1 MKSIETD
8 RMFLSQSAARQ
19 YAKHLARYGAAVISV
34 TVALAAALLLRH
46 YHLPHPF
53 TSFSFAAIA
62 IAFWYAGTG
71 PGLLAVVLSYS
82 TLMMLFVPIKL
93 GGPSLESYLIIYG
106 VLGLFLSWFSSSR
119 RRAEQ
124 LIIEARDNLE
134 IRVVERTAELTTA
147 NEALQNAQKELSEL
161 TKMLTQEKLYLEDE
175 IRADANFEEIVG
187 NGAELR
193 RVLKLVETVAPTD
206 STALIYGETGTGKEL
221 IARAIHNLSARGGRT
236 FVKLNCAA
244 IPTGLLESEL
254 FGHEKGAFTGAVVQR
269 IGRMELANNGTLF
282 LDEIGDIPL
291 ELQPKLLRVLQER
304 EFERLGGT
312 RTISTNVRLIVA
324 TNRDLAAL
332 VEEGKFRSDLFFR
345 LNVFP
350 ISIPALR
357 ERAEDIP
364 VLVRHF
370 AQEFSR
376 RMNKTIDTISS
387 GTMEALCRY
396 PWPGNI
402 RELQNVIERAVIL
415 SPGPVLA
422 VPFAELQPHTKHGP
436 ALEKPA
442 GRSTRPPV
450 RSILTDVDR
459 DQIIQALKDAHGRIG
474 GPDGAAIRLSL
485 KRTTFITRMKKLGIV
500 PSDVLGPVEVR
511 EDTSHAADAS
521 VTQVSS

>member
-1 MKSIETD
+1 
-8 RMFLSQSAARQ
+8 
-19 YAKHLARYGAAVISV
+19 
-34 TVALAAALLLRH
+34 
-46 YHLPHPF
+46 
-53 TSFSFAAIA
+53 
-62 IAFWYAGTG
+62 
-71 PGLLAVVLSYS
+71 
-82 TLMMLFVPIKL
+82 
-93 GGPSLESYLIIYG
+93 
-106 VLGLFLSWFSSSR
+106 
-119 RRAEQ
+119 
-124 LIIEARDNLE
+124 
-134 IRVVERTAELTTA
+134 
-147 NEALQNAQKELSEL
+147 
-161 TKMLTQEKLYLEDE
+161 
-175 IRADANFEEIVG
+175 
-187 NGAELR
+187 
-193 RVLKLVETVAPTD
+193 
-206 STALIYGETGTGKEL
+206 
-221 IARAIHNLSARGGRT
+221 
-236 FVKLNCAA
+236 
-244 IPTGLLESEL
+244 
-254 FGHEKGAFTGAVVQR
+254 
-269 IGRMELANNGTLF
+269 
-282 LDEIGDIPL
+282 
-291 ELQPKLLRVLQER
+291 
-304 EFERLGGT
+304 
-312 RTISTNVRLIVA
+312 
-324 TNRDLAAL
+324 L

-474 GPDGAAIRLSL
+474 GPDGAASRLSL

-500 PSDVLGPVEVR
+500 PSDVLGPAEVR